1 MAKKKAKKKATKKK
15 AKKKKQRQHI
25 SLATSPPCF
34 FVTDCGGLPV
44 MPVISKGFHFTDYY
58 KMGTQPQSKTYT
70 AASYVEMEG
79 CIMVM

>member
-1 MAKKKAKKKATKKK
+1 
-15 AKKKKQRQHI
+15 
-25 SLATSPPCF
+25 
-34 FVTDCGGLPV
+34 